1 MKTTNNCNF
10 AWDFINVT
18 DSFIIIAET
27 TWQRFPIIVVEFER
41 ILRNF
46 YISDFK
52 NEIGSSDC
60 VVIVV
65 IRTG

>member
-46 YISDFK
+46 YISGFK